1 MLEYSA
7 WGVQMAEKE
16 PVAVV
21 LDFMERI
28 NSGNV
33 DSICAALTTD
43 HIFVDALGA
52 KFVSRETMRTAWTYY
67 YKIIPDYKVSH
78 EELFAKGD
86 IVAVFG
92 TARGTF
98 SDDGKLKK
106 ENFWEIPA
114 AWKAVVRDG
123 LVAYWQVF
131 ADNRPVRKLM
141 GDPVP

>member
-1 MLEYSA
+1 MKTSSDRETKK
-7 WGVQMAEKE
+7 EKKE

-33 DSICAALTTD
+33 DSICAVLTEN
-43 HIFVDALGA
+43 HVFVDALGA
-52 KFVSRETMRTAWTYY
+52 RIVSREAIRTGWRAYHEM
-67 YKIIPDYKVSH
+67 IPDYKVSH
-78 EELFAKGD
+78 EEIFAKD
-86 IVAVFG
+86 DTVAIFG

-98 SDDGKLKK
+98 AVDGKLKK

-123 LVAYWQVF
+123 LIAHWQVF
-131 ADNRPVRKLM
+131 ADNQPVRKLM
-141 GDPVP
+141 GEPVP